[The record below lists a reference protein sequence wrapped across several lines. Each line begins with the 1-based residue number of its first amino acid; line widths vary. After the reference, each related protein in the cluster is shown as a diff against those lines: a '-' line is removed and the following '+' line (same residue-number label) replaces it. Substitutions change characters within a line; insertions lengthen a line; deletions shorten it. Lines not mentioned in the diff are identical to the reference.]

1 MPSAK
6 KVSWAQLKVGIM
18 AIAAMMIL
26 GALIFYLTGSK
37 KFFSNPAILYTY
49 MDDSAAL
56 AKGSPVRLN
65 GFLIGNVRSVELSGS
80 TKPQRIVRV
89 EMAVD
94 PDKLRVIPV
103 DSLAAISAENVLGTK
118 FINIRMGRSPM
129 VVKIGSELPSLDT
142 REFDEVVASGYNVM
156 VSAQALLKRIDTIV
170 SQVESGKGSIGK
182 FLVDDEFY
190 TRLTATIAETQKV
203 AEAVGSGRGT
213 IGRLLYDER
222 LYEELRSSIARI
234 DSLLLDVQ
242 EGRGT
247 AGKLI
252 RDPALYDD
260 ARKSVAEMRHIL
272 EDVNAGKGTAGKL
285 LKDEHLHRQFAS
297 TLAKLDTTLE
307 KLNSGQGTLGQL
319 LVNPQLYESLNGA
332 TQEMSAFM
340 KDFRANPKKFLR
352 IKLGLF

>member
-6 KVSWAQLKVGIM
+6 RVSWAQLKVGVM
-18 AIAAMMIL
+18 AIVAMVIL
-26 GALIFYLTGSK
+26 GVLIFYLTGNK
-37 KFFSNPAILYTY
+37 KFFTHPAILYTY

-65 GFLIGNVRSVELSGS
+65 GLVIGNVRSVELSGS
-80 TKPQRIVRV
+80 TKPLRIVRV
-89 EMAVD
+89 EMEVD
-94 PDKLRVIPV
+94 PERLKFIPV
-103 DSLAAISAENVLGTK
+103 DSVAAISAENVLGTK
-118 FINIRMGRSPM
+118 FINIRMGRSPVM
-129 VVKIGSELPSLDT
+129 VKSGGEVSSLDT

-156 VSAQALLKRIDTIV
+156 VSAQGLLKRIDAIV
-170 SQVESGKGSIGK
+170 SQVEAGKGTIGK
-182 FLVDDEFY
+182 FLRDDEFY
-190 TRLTATIAETQKV
+190 NRLTATIAETQKV
-203 AEAVGSGRGT
+203 AAAVGSGRGT

-222 LYEELRSSIARI
+222 LYEELRSSIARV
-234 DSLLLDVQ
+234 DNLLQDVQ

-247 AGKLI
+247 AGKMI

-260 ARKSVAEMRHIL
+260 ARKSVAEMRRLL
-272 EDVNAGKGTAGKL
+272 EDLNAGKGSAGKF
-285 LKDEHLHRQFAS
+285 LKDEKLHRE
-297 TLAKLDTTLE
+297 LAGTITKLDTTLE

-332 TQEMSAFM
+332 TQEMNAFM

>member
-6 KVSWAQLKVGIM
+6 KVSWAKLKVGIM
-18 AIAAMMIL
+18 AIAAMIIL
-26 GALIFYLTGSK
+26 GVLIFYLTGSK
-37 KFFSNPAILYTY
+37 KFFANPAILYTY

-89 EMAVD
+89 EMGVEQ
-94 PDKLRVIPV
+94 DKLRAIPV
-103 DSLAAISAENVLGTK
+103 DSVAAISAENVLGTK
-118 FINIRMGRSPM
+118 FINIRMGRSST
-129 VVKIGSELPSLDT
+129 VVKSGAEIPSLDT

-156 VSAQALLKRIDTIV
+156 VSAQGLLKRLDTII
-170 SQVESGKGSIGK
+170 SLVESGKGTIGK

-222 LYEELRSSIARI
+222 LYEELRSSVARI
-234 DSLLLDVQ
+234 DTLLQDVQ
-242 EGRGT
+242 EGKGT
-247 AGKLI
+247 AGKMI

-260 ARKSVAEMRHIL
+260 ARKSVAELRHIL

-285 LKDEHLHRQFAS
+285 LKDEQLHRQLSS
-297 TLAKLDTTLE
+297 TIARLDTTLE

-332 TQEMSAFM
+332 TQEMNAFM

>member
-6 KVSWAQLKVGIM
+6 KVSWAKMKVGIM
-18 AIAAMMIL
+18 AIAAMVIL
-26 GALIFYLTGSK
+26 GVLIFYLTGSK
-37 KFFSNPAILYTY
+37 KFFAHPAILYTY

-65 GFLIGNVRSVELSGS
+65 GLLIGNVSKVELSGLS
-80 TKPQRIVRV
+80 TPQRIVRV
-89 EMAVD
+89 QMEIE
-94 PDKLRVIPV
+94 PGRLRSIPV
-103 DSLAAISAENVLGTK
+103 DSEAAISAENVLGTK
-118 FINIRMGRSPM
+118 YINIRMGHSPVTLKNGEEVRSM
-129 VVKIGSELPSLDT
+129 DT

-156 VSAQALLKRIDTIV
+156 VSAQGLLKRVDAIV
-170 SQVESGKGSIGK
+170 SQVEAGKGSIGK

-190 TRLTATIAETQKV
+190 NRLTATIAQTQKV

-222 LYEELRSSIARI
+222 LYEELRSSVARV
-234 DSLLLDVQ
+234 DDLLQDVQ

-252 RDPALYDD
+252 RDPSLYDD
-260 ARKSVAEMRHIL
+260 ARKSVAEMHRIL
-272 EDVNAGKGTAGKL
+272 ADLNAGKGTAGKL
-285 LKDEHLHRQFAS
+285 LKDEKLHRELESAV
-297 TLAKLDTTLE
+297 ARLDTTLE
-307 KLNSGQGTLGQL
+307 KLNSGQGTMGQL

-332 TQEMSAFM
+332 TQEMNSFM

-352 IKLGLF
+352 IKVGLF

>member
-18 AIAAMMIL
+18 AIVAMVIL
-26 GALIFYLTGSK
+26 GVLIFYLTGSK
-37 KFFSNPAILYTY
+37 KFFTHPAILYTY

-65 GFLIGNVRSVELSGS
+65 GFLIGNVSKVELSGS
-80 TKPQRIVRV
+80 TKPLRIVRV
-89 EMAVD
+89 TMEIEPERLKA
-94 PDKLRVIPV
+94 IPI
-103 DSLAAISAENVLGTK
+103 DSVAAISAENVLGTK
-118 FINIRMGRSPM
+118 FINIRMGRNPM
-129 VVKIGSELPSLDT
+129 TVKNGGEIPALDT

-156 VSAQALLKRIDTIV
+156 VSAQGLLKRIDAIV
-170 SQVESGKGSIGK
+170 SQVEAGKGTIGK
-182 FLVDDEFY
+182 FIVDDEFY
-190 TRLTATIAETQKV
+190 NRLTATIAETQKV

-222 LYEELRSSIARI
+222 LYEELRSSIARV
-234 DSLLLDVQ
+234 DNLLQDVQ

-247 AGKLI
+247 AGKMI

-260 ARKSVAEMRHIL
+260 ARKSVAEMRKLL
-272 EDVNAGKGTAGKL
+272 EDLNAGKGSAGKF
-285 LKDEHLHRQFAS
+285 LKDEQLHRNLAN

-332 TQEMSAFM
+332 TQEMNAFM

>member
-26 GALIFYLTGSK
+26 GALSFYLTGSK

-190 TRLTATIAETQKV
+190 NRLTATIA
-203 AEAVGSGRGT
+203 
-213 IGRLLYDER
+213 
-222 LYEELRSSIARI
+222 
-234 DSLLLDVQ
+234 
-242 EGRGT
+242 
-247 AGKLI
+247 
-252 RDPALYDD
+252 
-260 ARKSVAEMRHIL
+260 
-272 EDVNAGKGTAGKL
+272 
-285 LKDEHLHRQFAS
+285 
-297 TLAKLDTTLE
+297 
-307 KLNSGQGTLGQL
+307 
-319 LVNPQLYESLNGA
+319 
-332 TQEMSAFM
+332 
-340 KDFRANPKKFLR
+340 
-352 IKLGLF
+352 